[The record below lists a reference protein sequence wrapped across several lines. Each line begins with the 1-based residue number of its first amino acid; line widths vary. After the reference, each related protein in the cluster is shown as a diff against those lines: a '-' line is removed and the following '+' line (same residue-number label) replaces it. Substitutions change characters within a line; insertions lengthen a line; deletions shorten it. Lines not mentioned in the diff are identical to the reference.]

1 MIWRSMTP
9 LAHST
14 HWIVRGS
21 RNAQPCFPLTEIGR
35 RGPKSPLDIPLVH
48 RPSQKRRDILTP
60 PLLVAVVRGRSP
72 TRPPSLPMLSAWEL
86 IGFFLIRKTRGDRA
100 SVKGRTRGESEKERE
115 REAAPSGL
123 GHTYAYVLRTT
134 QIHGTNAA
142 PRRGCPCV
150 AVRSGQGPRNLV
162 RLAAGNALPASQCTL
177 RDIRMASTAAR
188 APPCSSF
195 SRSRRIRRV
204 MARDGLR
211 RRAAARISV
220 TAGERVRFC
229 FGAVDTHQPLP
240 PRPTSQATR
249 LTAAA
254 RRWLVG

>member
-14 HWIVRGS
+14 RWIVRGS
-21 RNAQPCFPLTEIGR
+21 RNAQPCPPLTEIGR

-48 RPSQKRRDILTP
+48 RPSQKRRDIPTLPSRSRSLTH
-60 PLLVAVVRGRSP
+60 S
-72 TRPPSLPMLSAWEL
+72 PSLPPDAVGVGAYR
-86 IGFFLIRKTRGDRA
+86 IFLNQEDKRGPSERQRKN
-100 SVKGRTRGESEKERE
+100 KRGEREGERE
-115 REAAPSGL
+115 AEAAPSGL

-177 RDIRMASTAAR
+177 RDIRMASTAR
-188 APPCSSF
+188 APCSCSS

-211 RRAAARISV
+211 RR
-220 TAGERVRFC
+220 
-229 FGAVDTHQPLP
+229 
-240 PRPTSQATR
+240 
-249 LTAAA
+249 
-254 RRWLVG
+254 RRCVGRRRRAYQ

>member
-9 LAHST
+9 LALSA

-60 PLLVAVVRGRSP
+60 PLPVAVGRGRSP

-142 PRRGCPCV
+142 PRRGCP
-150 AVRSGQGPRNLV
+150 S
-162 RLAAGNALPASQCTL
+162 
-177 RDIRMASTAAR
+177 
-188 APPCSSF
+188 PC
-195 SRSRRIRRV
+195 
-204 MARDGLR
+204 
-211 RRAAARISV
+211 
-220 TAGERVRFC
+220 
-229 FGAVDTHQPLP
+229 GAVVPGAAQ
-240 PRPTSQATR
+240 PRPTCSGERAPRIAMHATR
-249 LTAAA
+249 HSDGIHHRTCTVLLLSFAAD
-254 RRWLVG
+254 